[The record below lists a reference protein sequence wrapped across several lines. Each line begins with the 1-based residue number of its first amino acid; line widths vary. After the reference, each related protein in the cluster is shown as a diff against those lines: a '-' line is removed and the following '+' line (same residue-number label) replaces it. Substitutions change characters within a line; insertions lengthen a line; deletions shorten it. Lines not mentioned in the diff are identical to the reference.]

1 MVRIKKSKAQILP
14 LRSTESPERRVRRI
28 VCHGSLCDMFSD
40 GPVQRGSE
48 NGTSL
53 SPGKGKGASN
63 ALQRDN
69 T

>member
-1 MVRIKKSKAQILP
+1 M
-14 LRSTESPERRVRRI
+14 
-28 VCHGSLCDMFSD
+28 CHGSLCDMFSD